1 MCTKIIRSEGVKTQ
15 IKSLI
20 IDQIQQLMSTFGK
33 PYATPLDMTRTSGLE
48 MIQIWIE
55 SRLVVLTWAILSR
68 LKSTVR
74 PDETVR

>member
-20 IDQIQQLMSTFGK
+20 IDQIQKLMPHTRLEIDRSTFGK

-55 SRLVVLTWAILSR
+55 SRLVVLTWAI
-68 LKSTVR
+68 
-74 PDETVR
+74 